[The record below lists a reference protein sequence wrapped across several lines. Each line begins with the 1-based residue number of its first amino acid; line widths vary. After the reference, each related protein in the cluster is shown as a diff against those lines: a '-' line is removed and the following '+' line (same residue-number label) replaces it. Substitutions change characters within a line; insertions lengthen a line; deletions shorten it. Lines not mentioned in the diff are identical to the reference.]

1 MVGLGTRFGDRYVLG
16 PVLGWGGSSR
26 VHQAHDERLGREV
39 ALKLVHVDDEE
50 ALARLRREAAVAAR
64 VANDNVIEILDT
76 GTDPEPYVVMQLVT
90 GRSLTEV
97 IRQQGPLPPGAL
109 ADLARGLLTGSAA
122 IHGAGIV
129 HRDIS
134 PSNVLIGDDGRV
146 RITDFG
152 LARGAGDPTITDTG
166 MVMGT
171 ASFVAPERRHGR
183 PATPAS
189 DLYEIGGTLF
199 YAATGQAPARTERLP
214 DGLPF
219 RALLEQLL
227 RTDPDDRPDSAEQ
240 ALSQLPGPGAR
251 SSTEVLT
258 QMHDPAVATT
268 RVVPR
273 EDEQEPAWRDRLD
286 AFWSEDAEPAIRDA
300 RGRMSDRMQG
310 WRQRLGTD
318 GSGPSRRTVL
328 LVIIAIVAAVFVL
341 NLPTADPA
349 APPAYDPGRAPA
361 ENADDLADWL
371 RDVTD

>member
-1 MVGLGTRFGDRYVLG
+1 
-16 PVLGWGGSSR
+16 

-227 RTDPDDRPDSAEQ
+227 RTDPDDRPASAEQ

-268 RVVPR
+268 RVVPL

-300 RGRMSDRMQG
+300 RGRMSDRMQR